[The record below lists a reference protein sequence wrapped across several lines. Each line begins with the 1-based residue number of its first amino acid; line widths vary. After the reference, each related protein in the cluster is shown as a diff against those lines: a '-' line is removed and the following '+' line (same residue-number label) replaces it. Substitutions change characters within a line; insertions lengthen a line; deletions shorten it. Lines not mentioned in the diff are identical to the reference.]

1 MVKNNQAYFK
11 EKRKKKENYILPEIN
26 AEMFPKGKKN

>member
-11 EKRKKKENYILPEIN
+11 KKKENYILPEIN